1 MLFERRFEIRDFK
14 TKDFF
19 DFESFFKTNPFKGA
33 KSDHL
38 VLGFSWEFK
47 QRYHKYN
54 KLIFLTLSDIYRLD
68 NI

>member
-38 VLGFSWEFK
+38 VLGFSWVLK
-47 QRYHKYN
+47 KRYQK
-54 KLIFLTLSDIYRLD
+54 
-68 NI
+68 